1 MEIPVLY
8 EDKDYL
14 ILNKPAGLV
23 VHSDGK
29 TKESSLADWILEHYP
44 RLKNV
49 GEPIPIADSVIPRP
63 GIVHRLDRDTSG
75 AIVIAKN
82 QVAFTDL
89 KEKFKNREVAKKNN
103 EFVYG
108 VIKEDDGVIDRPI
121 GRSNKDFRM
130 WSAQRGARG
139 ELREAVTHYR
149 VVARG
154 SATGGGETDN
164 DKNFTFLEVEPKT
177 GRTHQIRAHFKAI
190 NYPIISDPVYAPKRE
205 PILGFKRTALHSRSI
220 SFTGLDGK
228 LIEATAPY
236 PADFLKALKKIGAI
250 AK

>member
-8 EDKDYL
+8 EDKNYL
-14 ILNKPAGLV
+14 IVNKPAGLV

-29 TKESSLADWILEHYP
+29 TKEPSLVDWILKHYP
-44 RLKNV
+44 RLKDV
-49 GEPIPIADSVIPRP
+49 GEPILIADSVIPRP

-82 QVAFTDL
+82 QVAFADL
-89 KEKFKNREVAKKNN
+89 KEKFKNRKVAKKYHA
-103 EFVYG
+103 FIYG
-108 VIKEDDGVIDRPI
+108 VIKEDDGIIDRPI

-139 ELREAVTHYR
+139 ELREAVTHYK
-149 VVARG
+149 VIMRG
-154 SATGGGETDN
+154 N
-164 DKNFTFLEVEPKT
+164 DFTFLEVEPKT

-190 NYPIISDPVYAPKRE
+190 NYPIVSDPVYAPKRE

>member
-89 KEKFKNREVAKKNN
+89 KEKFKNREVAKKYHA
-103 EFVYG
+103 FVYG
-108 VIKEDDGVIDRPI
+108 VIKEDDGVMDFVTSPDTQFSK
-121 GRSNKDFRM
+121 GR
-130 WSAQRGARG
+130 
-139 ELREAVTHYR
+139 
-149 VVARG
+149 
-154 SATGGGETDN
+154 
-164 DKNFTFLEVEPKT
+164 
-177 GRTHQIRAHFKAI
+177 
-190 NYPIISDPVYAPKRE
+190 NYLSQ
-205 PILGFKRTALHSRSI
+205 I
-220 SFTGLDGK
+220 SFLNDIFFSNTPNQFS
-228 LIEATAPY
+228 I
-236 PADFLKALKKIGAI
+236 
-250 AK
+250 